1 MATEIREPIKVMAV
15 FDKGIRPVKFR
26 WNDRVY
32 PVKQITYTWKTRVGS
47 AAVIHFAV
55 TDGSTLFEL
64 TYNLSTMKWALEQ
77 VDEP

>member
-1 MATEIREPIKVMAV
+1 MATEIREPVEVAAV

-32 PVKQITYTWKTRVGS
+32 PVKEITYTWKTRTGS
-47 AAVIHFAV
+47 ATIVHFSV

-64 TYNLSTMKWALEQ
+64 SYNQSTMKWALEQ
-77 VDEP
+77 VEA